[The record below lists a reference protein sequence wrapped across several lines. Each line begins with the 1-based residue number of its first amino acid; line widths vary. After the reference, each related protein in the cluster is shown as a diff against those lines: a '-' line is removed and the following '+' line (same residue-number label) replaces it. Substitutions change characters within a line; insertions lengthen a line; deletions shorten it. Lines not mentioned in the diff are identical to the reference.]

1 MLPHHKYVSSQ
12 KNTVCHGKKKK
23 TVISECK
30 RDWLEVLTL
39 VTGLTGLLN
48 HD

>member
-23 TVISECK
+23 TVTYQNANVIGWK
-30 RDWLEVLTL
+30 YL
-39 VTGLTGLLN
+39 
-48 HD
+48 H

>member
-23 TVISECK
+23 TVTEK
-30 RDWLEVLTL
+30 VLL
-39 VTGLTGLLN
+39 VDQTNGYQNANVIGWKYL
-48 HD
+48 H